1 MINNTQYK
9 KNKISFSNI
18 NKDPFNLFELWFN
31 DACKMIKKDPNAC
44 VLSTISSGLEP
55 SSRVVLLKDFSKSGF
70 VFFTNYASKKGQDI
84 SFNNNVCLNFFWNS
98 LERQIRIKGKAVR
111 VNELISEKYF
121 DSRDKKSRH
130 AAIVSKQSQD
140 LDLDFDFK
148 KYIKANIL
156 DNNNIKKPKLW
167 GGYLVRAFYF
177 EFWQGREYRFH
188 DRLVYFKEKSDWHI
202 KRLYP

>member
-1 MINNTQYK
+1 
-9 KNKISFSNI
+9 
-18 NKDPFNLFELWFN
+18 
-31 DACKMIKKDPNAC
+31 MIKKDPNAC

-130 AAIVSKQSQD
+130 AAIVSKQIQY

-148 KYIKANIL
+148 KYIKNNIL
-156 DNNNIKKPKLW
+156 DDKNINKP
-167 GGYLVRAFYF
+167 
-177 EFWQGREYRFH
+177 E
-188 DRLVYFKEKSDWHI
+188 
-202 KRLYP
+202 